1 MQVVGQH
8 GKNHY
13 SMSNLTNEDK
23 SLFAEAVKDV
33 TKLKKNRHQVATPP
47 TKCPPKA
54 SAKKQLN
61 HFEDDLAHFG
71 NHPSHHSEGAT
82 SVDAHQKLSFKRPQL
97 DTKSFKR
104 LQKGLFQ
111 TFWQLDLHGLTEVV
125 ADQQLHAFI
134 HDALAEK
141 ARYLI
146 IIHGKGYNSDTDT
159 PILKNLVNQRL
170 RQIPQV
176 LGFCSAQPK
185 DGGTGA
191 AYVFLQKQLP

>member
-1 MQVVGQH
+1 
-8 GKNHY
+8 
-13 SMSNLTNEDK
+13 MSNLTNEDK

-33 TKLKKNRHQVATPP
+33 TKLKKNRSKVATPP
-47 TKCPPKA
+47 TNRPSKTPPQKL
-54 SAKKQLN
+54 QN
-61 HFEDDLAHFG
+61 HFDDLAHFG
-71 NHPSHHSEGAT
+71 ANTLHHGKDAT
-82 SVDAHQKLSFKRPQL
+82 SVDAHQKLAFKRPQL

-111 TFWQLDLHGLTEVV
+111 TIWHLDLHGLTEVM

-134 HDALAEK
+134 HDALTEK

-146 IIHGKGYNSDTDT
+146 IIHGKGYNSDTRT